1 MRNTATKTYN
11 DGLFTYSI
19 GDAFDDYLIVESE
32 QPEEEYIEIHKDD
45 CSEYELDIYNFLY
58 KMEQA

>member
-19 GDAFDDYLIVESE
+19 GDAFDDYLIIESGV
-32 QPEEEYIEIHKDD
+32 PEEEYIEVHKDD
-45 CSEYELDIYNFLY
+45 CSKFEREIYDFLY